1 MKQVGIIGGSGFIGS
16 YITKK
21 FLEEGFGVR
30 ISSRDISKKENYQH
44 LKNLDKSENLEI
56 YSLDVRNLDAL
67 KKFAEGCD
75 ILVHSGTP
83 FQLDVKDPKKELL
96 DPTIKG
102 TESFLTVVSE
112 LKSLKKVVFLASVA
126 AFNTAFPLPAD
137 DKSPDHVYSENDDPF
152 IHEDNHPY
160 AQAKY
165 FADQTVRKFV
175 KEHPDIR
182 FEVVSV
188 YPTFVTGK
196 SLSNRQDSTSTGMQ
210 FLLKNKI
217 APNPFVEMLF
227 QQDLEFALVD
237 VADVAESIFKAATKK
252 GLHGKNY
259 LLTSESWKVSDITL
273 MLNKQ
278 QPTGKL
284 RIVYSNDAAT
294 KDLGV
299 HFKPAIV
306 PLNQFEQE

>member
-1 MKQVGIIGGSGFIGS
+1 MKRLGIIGGSGFIGS

-21 FLEEGFGVR
+21 FLKEGFNVR
-30 ISSRDISKKENYQH
+30 VSTRDLSKKENYQH
-44 LKNLDKSENLEI
+44 LEYLPNADNLEI
-56 YSLDVRNLDAL
+56 RSLNVLDVHAL
-67 KKFAEGCD
+67 KKFADGCD

-83 FQLDVKDPKKELL
+83 FQLDVKDPQEELF

-102 TESFLTVVSE
+102 TDNFLTVVSE

-126 AFNTAFPLPAD
+126 ALNTAFPLPAD
-137 DKSPDHVYSENDDPF
+137 DKNPDHVYSENDPPF
-152 IHEDNHPY
+152 IHQDNHPY

-182 FEVVSV
+182 FEIVSV

-196 SLSNRQDSTSTGMQ
+196 SLSNRQDSTSTGLQ

-237 VADVAESIFKAATKK
+237 VADVAESVFKAATKK

-259 LLTSESWKVSDITL
+259 LLTSESWKISDISL

-278 QPTGKL
+278 QPVGKPRL
-284 RIVYSNDAAT
+284 VYSNEAAT
-294 KDLGV
+294 KNLGI
-299 HFKPAIV
+299 HFKPASV
-306 PLNQFEQE
+306 PLNKFE